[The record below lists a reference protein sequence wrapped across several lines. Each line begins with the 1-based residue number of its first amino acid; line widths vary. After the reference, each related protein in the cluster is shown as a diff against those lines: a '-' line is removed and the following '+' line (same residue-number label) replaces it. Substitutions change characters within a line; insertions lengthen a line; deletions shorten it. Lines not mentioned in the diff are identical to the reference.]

1 MESKFFLLMQPPTVT
16 AQQHRAIGRGKGKKT
31 ACFDTPELKDAKQK
45 FLAYLMQHKP
55 EKPMEGPVRLTT
67 KWCFP
72 MTSTSKHGQYKA
84 TRPDTD
90 NLIKLFKD
98 CMTKTGFWHDD
109 AQVASEITE
118 KFYSDVPGIYVQ
130 VMELP
135 AEEGGAWNA

>member
-1 MESKFFLLMQPPTVT
+1 MEYKFFLLMRPPTVT

-55 EKPMEGPVRLTT
+55 EQPMKGPVRLIT

-72 MTSTSKHGQYKA
+72 MIRTSKHGQYKA

-90 NLIKLFKD
+90 NLIKLF
-98 CMTKTGFWHDD
+98 CPVLELVGLG
-109 AQVASEITE
+109 ITLILVFE
-118 KFYSDVPGIYVQ
+118 YYVKYVLYFNPGR
-130 VMELP
+130 L
-135 AEEGGAWNA
+135 